1 MQNTENQSQSNRIYD
16 KQTKTWFKVTPE
28 QFREYDRWR
37 TRLRKRMQYHGLCKC
52 PRSKW
57 WLCDGVCDDC
67 EFRCIPGNVISIDR
81 PVESDSGEEMSLHDV
96 IPDPNSLF
104 ESALCDQDELEQL
117 LKRLAELIPEAS
129 EIGKLRLQKLKDE
142 DIAERIGIKRTT
154 FRSRLSKA
162 KEKLE
167 SEFPDRFHF

>member
-1 MQNTENQSQSNRIYD
+1 MCKSENKNRIYD
-16 KQTKTWFKVTPE
+16 KGTKQWFEVTPE

-67 EFRCIPGNVISIDR
+67 EYRCIPGNIISIDK
-81 PVESDSGEEMSLHDV
+81 PVESDSGDEMSLHDV

-104 ESALCDQDELEQL
+104 ESAVCDQDELKQL

-129 EIGKLRLQKLKDE
+129 EIGQLRLQGLKDE
-142 DIAERIGIKRTT
+142 DIADAIGIKRTT
-154 FRSRLSKA
+154 FRSRIEKA
-162 KEKLE
+162 RAALREE
-167 SEFPDRFHF
+167 YGEDFPF